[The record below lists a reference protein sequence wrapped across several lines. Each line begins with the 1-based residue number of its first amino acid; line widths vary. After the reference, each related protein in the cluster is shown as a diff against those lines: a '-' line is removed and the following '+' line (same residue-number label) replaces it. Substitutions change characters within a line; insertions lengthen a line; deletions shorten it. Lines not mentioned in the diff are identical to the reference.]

1 MLSCAV
7 FTFSDLTNDGEVYL
21 SHETDGGRTLLP
33 RPGCE
38 ALFDR
43 FIAGLQDQ
51 GARDFALFPRM
62 ADGLYDCA
70 EIIPT

>member
-1 MLSCAV
+1 MI
-7 FTFSDLTNDGEVYL
+7 TFADLQKDGDAYL
-21 SHETDGGRTLLP
+21 SHESDGGRTLLP

-62 ADGLYDCA
+62 ANGLYDCA
-70 EIIPT
+70 EIIPA